1 LYQGLTVRSLERS
14 KFRIPSSDPDSLL
27 PILGISS
34 LRSSSS
40 RDLASDFG
48 RHSRLRPTKSASSP
62 PTGESVVIRA
72 LKVGR
77 CPIPHSF
84 ISFACPKEM
93 NQRKGQPQI
102 FFGIAILSA
111 AHAIQLALR
120 LPADRSNSI
129 AYY

>member
-1 LYQGLTVRSLERS
+1 MGRCLRWLEFGFAELANGVTL
-14 KFRIPSSDPDSLL
+14 FRWRGFI
-27 PILGISS
+27 IRAIC
-34 LRSSSS
+34 
-40 RDLASDFG
+40 
-48 RHSRLRPTKSASSP
+48 
-62 PTGESVVIRA
+62 SVIIRA
-72 LKVGR
+72 LKVGL

-102 FFGIAILSA
+102 FFGIAILLA

-120 LPADRSNSI
+120 LPADHSNSI